1 MSTSIDLSFVKQFE
15 REVHEAYQRQGS
27 LLRATVRSKNNV
39 KGASTTFQK
48 IGKGVASTKAR
59 HGKVTPMNVDHT
71 PVECILQDY
80 YAGDYVDKLDEAKI
94 NHDERMVIANAG
106 AWGLGRKTDEL
117 IIAQAD
123 QTSSFVGSYASGL
136 TRTLLLQAVEA
147 LDDNDVPD
155 DGQRWG
161 LLTPRQ
167 WSIALTVAEFASAD
181 FVGDDLPFI
190 QRNRTRSWLGV
201 NWMRHTG
208 LPGKGTA
215 NAVCFTY
222 HKNALGH
229 GSGADVTSDI
239 TWHGD
244 RAAHFVN
251 NMMSQGACLIDA
263 EGVIEIRVDDT
274 ATIPA

>member
-1 MSTSIDLSFVKQFE
+1 MNTDPLELPFVKQFGS
-15 REVHEAYQRQGS
+15 EVHAAFLRQGS
-27 LLRATVRSKNNV
+27 TLRATVRTKNNV
-39 KGASTTFQK
+39 RNASTTFEK
-48 IGKGVASTKAR
+48 IRKGVTRVKTGSESDT
-59 HGKVTPMNVDHT
+59 
-71 PVECILQDY
+71 VEFSLQEY
-80 YAGDYVDKLDEAKI
+80 WSGEHIQGLCEAKV
-94 NHDERMVIANAG
+94 NPDERAVVTNAC

-117 IIAQAD
+117 LIAQAD
-123 QTSSFVGSYASGL
+123 QTTSFVGNFTTGL
-136 TRTLLLQAVEA
+136 TRTLLLQAVES

-155 DGQRWG
+155 DGMRWG

-167 WSIALTVAEFASAD
+167 WSIALTIPEFASAD
-181 FVGDDLPFI
+181 FVGDDLPFM

-222 HKNALGH
+222 HRDALGY
-229 GSGADVTSDI
+229 GCGDSVTSDI
-239 TWHGD
+239 TWQSD
-244 RAAHFVN
+244 RSAHFVN
-251 NMMSQGACLIDA
+251 NMMSQGACLIDE